1 MASRVG
7 YGIGFLLVAAAVSGC
22 GEKLDDAEVPP
33 ATPASNAGR
42 KNVVFVGFDASEPLV
57 DAMRHGKIQGLVVQN
72 PLRMGELAVKSM
84 IMQLEKKPV
93 EPHVST
99 GEALV
104 TPENMNEPEI
114 ARLIHPPQV
123 ENTSG
128 ASLSGA
134 RSKKWRVIVIP
145 KGTTHE
151 FWKTLHAG
159 TLKAADE
166 LGNVEVIWQGPQK
179 EDDRVQQIQLVQNA
193 IAAGVDG
200 IVLAPLDE
208 RALVD
213 PVEAA
218 VGKGI
223 PVVIFD
229 SALESKKIVSYVAT
243 NNYNGGVLA
252 ARRLGELLKGKG
264 KVILLRYAV
273 GSESTEQREKGFT
286 DTLGKDFPGISLL
299 SDSEYAGPTS
309 DSAQQKAQS
318 LVTRYRGEVDGI
330 FCPNES
336 STFGMLRAL
345 DGAGMLVERP

>member
-1 MASRVG
+1 MARPGWFGVC
-7 YGIGFLLVAAAVSGC
+7 LLLMAGC
-22 GEKLDDAEVPP
+22 GSSVDESRSRAPAAESS
-33 ATPASNAGR
+33 TPR
-42 KNVVFVGFDASEPLV
+42 KGVAFVGFDASEPLV
-57 DAMRHGKIQGLVVQN
+57 DAMRQGKIQGLVVQN
-72 PLRMGELAVKSM
+72 PLKMGELAVKTM
-84 IMQLEKKPV
+84 VKHLEKRPV
-93 EPHVST
+93 EPKIST
-99 GEALV
+99 GEVLV
-104 TPENMNEPEI
+104 TPDNMHDPQI
-114 ARLIHPPQV
+114 AKLIDPPQV

-134 RSKKWRVIVIP
+134 KSKKWRVIVIP

-159 TLKAADE
+159 TLNAADQ
-166 LGNVEVIWQGPQK
+166 LGNVDVIWQGPQK

-200 IVLAPLDE
+200 IVLAPLDA

-218 VGKGI
+218 VAKGI
-223 PVVIFD
+223 PVLIFD
-229 SALESKKIVSYVAT
+229 SALESTKIVSYVAT
-243 NNYNGGVLA
+243 DNYRGGVLA
-252 ARRLGELLKGKG
+252 GKRMGEILKGQG

-273 GSESTEQREKGFT
+273 GSESTEQRERGFT
-286 DTLGKDFPGISLL
+286 DTLAKDFPGISLL

-318 LVTRYRGEVDGI
+318 LVTRYRGQVDGI
-330 FCPNES
+330 FCANES

>member
-1 MASRVG
+1 MRQ
-7 YGIGFLLVAAAVSGC
+7 
-22 GEKLDDAEVPP
+22 
-33 ATPASNAGR
+33 GR
-42 KNVVFVGFDASEPLV
+42 
-57 DAMRHGKIQGLVVQN
+57 IQGLVVQN
-72 PLRMGELAVKSM
+72 PIRMGELSVKSM
-84 IMQLEKKPV
+84 VKHLEKQSV
-93 EPHVST
+93 ERQVST
-99 GEALV
+99 GEMLV
-104 TPENMNEPEI
+104 TPDNMKDPEI
-114 ARLIHPPQV
+114 AKLIEPPKV
-123 ENTSG
+123 ANTSV
-128 ASLSGA
+128 ASLSGTK
-134 RSKKWRVIVIP
+134 SKKWRVIVIP

-151 FWKTLHAG
+151 FWKSVHAG

-166 LGNVEVIWQGPQK
+166 LGNVDVIWQGPQK

-200 IVLAPLDE
+200 IVLAPLDA

-218 VGKGI
+218 VAKGI

-229 SALESKKIVSYVAT
+229 SALESTKIVSYVAT

-264 KVILLRYAV
+264 KAILLRYAV

-286 DTLGKDFPGISLL
+286 DTLAKDFPGISLI

-309 DSAQQKAQS
+309 DSAQQVAQS

-330 FCPNES
+330 FCANES

-345 DGAGMLVERP
+345 DEAGMLVGR